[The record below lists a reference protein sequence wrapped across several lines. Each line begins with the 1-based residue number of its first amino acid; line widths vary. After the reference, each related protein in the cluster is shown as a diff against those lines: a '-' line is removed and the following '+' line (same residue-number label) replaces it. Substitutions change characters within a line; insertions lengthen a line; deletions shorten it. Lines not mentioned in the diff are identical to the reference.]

1 MTTLINEIRFACRS
15 LSKTRGFAV
24 SAIGSLALGMMLC
37 TTAAAVMKAYL
48 LEQLPYPSSE
58 RLYSIRYAAPG
69 QPSPREME
77 RLDWSWPR

>member
-48 LEQLPYPSSE
+48 LEQLPIPRPSG
-58 RLYSIRYAAPG
+58 SIRFATPLRG
-69 QPSPREME
+69 NRH
-77 RLDWSWPR
+77 RGKWSGWTGPP